1 MNAENF
7 ALDAYCDRIGFS
19 GELARD
25 LKTVSGLM
33 RHQLSTVPFEN
44 LDVQAGKVVSL
55 IPEEIVAKIIQHR
68 RGGYCYEVNGL
79 FAMAL
84 GALGVPYQFIACRPL
99 IYPVLRPRTHM
110 ALIVRIEDEPWLCD
124 LGFGS
129 YGIRA
134 PLRLADA
141 GKEIR
146 QGNDTFMLE
155 QPTDHD
161 YLLKAYVEG
170 QWANQYSFDL
180 WPQQWVDFTP
190 ANYLNS
196 SHPDSLFVQKL
207 VVLKQHSNGR
217 TTLFGNRLKHVNG
230 DRSQVRML
238 REDEVGTVLRETFG
252 LTLDL

>member
-1 MNAENF
+1 MNADNF

-19 GELARD
+19 GELAQD
-25 LKTVSGLM
+25 LKTVTGLM
-33 RHQLSTVPFEN
+33 RHQLTTVPFEN
-44 LDVQAGKVVSL
+44 FDVQAGKVVSL
-55 IPEEIVAKIIQHR
+55 IPEDIVTKIIQHR

-84 GALGVPYQFIACRPL
+84 GALGVPYQFIACRPM

-129 YGIRA
+129 YVIQE
-134 PLRLADA
+134 PIRLADA

-146 QGNDTFMLE
+146 QGYNTFMLE

-170 QWANQYSFDL
+170 EWANQYSFDL

-196 SHPDSLFVQKL
+196 THPDSLFVQKL
-207 VVLKQHSNGR
+207 VVLMHHSNGR
-217 TTLFGNRLKHVNG
+217 SILFGDRLKCVNG
-230 DRSQVRML
+230 DLSQERML
-238 REDEVGTVLRETFG
+238 RQEEVEAVLRETFG